1 VGSNEE
7 TRYIADCML
16 GRLAKWLRAL
26 GFDVA
31 YDRRIADDALIA
43 RAWREGRTILTR
55 DRALAGRRALKENGA
70 RCILVESADPDGQLA
85 EMVRAHGLT
94 PDPARLLTR
103 CLRCNEMTVGVPA
116 DSVAGEVPSYV
127 RATQT
132 RFSRCPACG
141 RVYWKATHVERLLE
155 RLERA
160 ASG

>member
-1 VGSNEE
+1 
-7 TRYIADCML
+7 ML

-55 DRALAGRRALKENGA
+55 DRALAGRRALRETGA
-70 RCILVESADPDGQLA
+70 ACILIESPDPDEQLA
-85 EMVRAHGLT
+85 ELVRSHGLQ

-103 CLRCNEMTVGVPA
+103 CLRCNEPTSGVTPE
-116 DSVAGEVPSYV
+116 SVATEVPPYV
-127 RATQT
+127 LATQT
-132 RFSRCPACG
+132 GFSRCPACG
-141 RVYWKATHVERLLE
+141 RVYWKATHVEGLLD

-160 ASG
+160 ASR